1 MGFFVYAKP
10 LLHRRDFSSILRLY
24 RSQTNYVK
32 KTMSIRSPRKLIT
45 FDWAMKRLL
54 RSKANFEIL
63 EGFLSELLGEDI
75 LVLEILESES
85 NKETR
90 ANKFNRVDL
99 KVKNSK
105 SEIIIIEVQFDR
117 EFDYLQ
123 RMLFGVSRVITEH
136 QKEGDGYSKLVKVIS
151 VNILYF
157 DLGHGTD
164 YIYHGTTS
172 FVGIHDHDTLQLD
185 SHQQTQYGKSQIF
198 NIYPE
203 YYLIKV
209 NNFNRIATTS
219 LDEWI
224 YFLKNEE
231 IKDEFKAK
239 GIQKAKKS
247 FSVLS
252 MSDEELHAYNRYQ
265 DSLRDEASYVETNYY
280 FARMEG
286 KEEGRIEGKE
296 EGRIEGK
303 EEGITEGIE
312 RGIEQGLLQGRLEVA
327 RKLMASGLSA
337 EQAATIADVPVT
349 LLQSS

>member
-1 MGFFVYAKP
+1 
-10 LLHRRDFSSILRLY
+10 
-24 RSQTNYVK
+24 
-32 KTMSIRSPRKLIT
+32 MSIRSPRKLIT

-75 LVLEILESES
+75 LILEILESES
-85 NKETR
+85 NKESR
-90 ANKFNRVDL
+90 ADKFNRVDL

-105 SEIIIIEVQFDR
+105 GEIIIIEVQFDR

-123 RMLFGVSRVITEH
+123 RMLYGISRVITEH
-136 QKEGDGYSKLVKVIS
+136 QKEGESYAKLIKVIS

-164 YIYHGTTS
+164 YVYHGTTS

-185 SHQQTQYGKSQIF
+185 SRQQTQYGKSQISTL
-198 NIYPE
+198 YPE

-239 GIQKAKKS
+239 GIQKAKES
-247 FSVLS
+247 FSLLS
-252 MSDEELHAYNRYQ
+252 MSDEELRAYNRYQ

-280 FARMEG
+280 FAKMEG
-286 KEEGRIEGKE
+286 KEEGLIEGKE
-296 EGRIEGK
+296 EGK
-303 EEGITEGIE
+303 
-312 RGIEQGLLQGRLEVA
+312 LEVA
-327 RKLMASGLSA
+327 ERLVAKGMSA
-337 EQAATIADVPVT
+337 EEAAEVAGIDVQ
-349 LLQSS
+349 LLRQ

>member
-1 MGFFVYAKP
+1 
-10 LLHRRDFSSILRLY
+10 
-24 RSQTNYVK
+24 
-32 KTMSIRSPRKLIT
+32 MSLRSPRKLIT

-75 LVLEILESES
+75 RILEILESES
-85 NKETR
+85 NKESKR
-90 ANKFNRVDL
+90 DKFNRVDL
-99 KVKNSK
+99 KVKNTK
-105 SEIIIIEVQFDR
+105 GEIVIIEVQFDR

-123 RMLFGVSRVITEH
+123 RMLYGTSRVITEH
-136 QKEGDGYSKLVKVIS
+136 QKEGDSYAKLVKVIS

-185 SHQQTQYGKSQIF
+185 IHQKTQYGKSQIF
-198 NIYPE
+198 DIYPE

-247 FSVLS
+247 FSLLS
-252 MSDEELHAYNRYQ
+252 MSDEERRAYTRYQ

-280 FARMEG
+280 FAKMEG
-286 KEEGRIEGKE
+286 KEEGIG
-296 EGRIEGK
+296 
-303 EEGITEGIE
+303 EGIQQGIE
-312 RGIEQGLLQGRLEVA
+312 IGIEQGIEKGKLDVAKRLVE
-327 RKLMASGLSA
+327 KGMSA
-337 EQAATIADVPVT
+337 EEAAVVAGIPVEF
-349 LLQSS
+349 LRY